1 MGTTQTNQDGA
12 VRRNSAA
19 LCRNLLFLAGL
30 FSAVLFLFSAGDLF
44 PKTETASPHRL
55 SACAVE
61 EEPVPESV
69 IKTGSRY
76 SEPQSA
82 RRIHPLSSLR
92 KTLKTENPDRF
103 FYHNAQIQSFL
114 LILIT
119 LFSGLFLCVRVPAVP
134 VPGFYFPSLFKAILP
149 VRAGPPIPG
158 TVPPFG

>member
-30 FSAVLFLFSAGDLF
+30 FSAVLFLFFPGDLF
-44 PKTETASPHRL
+44 LKAETASPHRL

-61 EEPVPESV
+61 EEPIPEGV

-82 RRIHPLSSLR
+82 RRIHPLNSLR
-92 KTLKTENPDRF
+92 KTLKTESPNRF
-103 FYHNAQIQSFL
+103 FYHNTQIQSFL

-119 LFSGLFLCVRVPAVP
+119 LLSGLFLYIPVPAVP
-134 VPGFYFPSLFKAILP
+134 VPGFHFPSLFKAILP
-149 VRAGPPIPG
+149 VRAGPPALETIPSIG
-158 TVPPFG
+158 